1 MSNIILYLFYFFT
14 FYAFLPGIISR
25 LFGFRVFKRGL
36 SDTEISLTF
45 DDGPD
50 PEHTPRLLDLLK
62 KHDVKATF
70 FVVGKHAEAQ
80 PDIVERMH
88 REGHSIGI
96 HNYSHRSN
104 WVMRPKSVAR
114 HVRMTSEAI
123 ERMTGE
129 KPKFY
134 RPPWGIMNLFDFA
147 SRSRMQV
154 VLWSAMP
161 GDWRV
166 STGAKKIENRMMK
179 SLKGGEVYL
188 LHDCG
193 NTFGADREAPRNTIE
208 ALERFIPAALERGFS
223 FVRVDDLMQS
233 TAKAK
238 SKAKREAGPIR
249 KTIVG
254 AWLLWERAF
263 HALFRLESAIP
274 GDSKSFL
281 FYRVTAYHGQT
292 VPLPGGETL
301 RSGDKIV
308 ELHMNNE
315 LLYEFGRKARSTL
328 QLAIQLIRAMER
340 TMPQLAASVLQ
351 RSDAPSIKAVVGTS
365 MVNRGVEQFGFTVV
379 ELPKGLFASAT
390 RLYLKCLLSVI
401 HPQGKDRLGERSEML
416 IPKMIALSSTELI
429 RRYGEAVSEVA
440 AGEVEATNGHMA

>member
-1 MSNIILYLFYFFT
+1 MSNILLYLFYFFT

-36 SDTEISLTF
+36 SESEISLTF

-50 PEHTPRLLDLLK
+50 PKYTPRLLDLLK
-62 KHDVKATF
+62 AHGVKATF
-70 FVVGKHAEAQ
+70 FVVGKHAEAH

-88 REGHSIGI
+88 REGHSVGI
-96 HNYSHRSN
+96 HNYSHRAN
-104 WVMRPKSVAR
+104 WIMRPKTVAR

-123 ERMTGE
+123 ERITGE

-147 SRSRMQV
+147 SRSRMQI

-166 STGAKKIENRMMK
+166 SGGAERIETRMTK
-179 SLKGGEVYL
+179 RLKGGQVYL

-193 NTFGADREAPRNTIE
+193 NTFGADPEAPRNTIA
-208 ALERFIPAALERGFS
+208 ALERFIPAAMQKGYA
-223 FVRVDDLMQS
+223 FVRVEELMQS
-233 TAKAK
+233 TAKART
-238 SKAKREAGPIR
+238 KAKREPGPIR
-249 KTIVG
+249 KAIVS

-263 HALFRLESAIP
+263 HTLFRLESAIP
-274 GDSKSFL
+274 GDHKSFL
-281 FYRVTAYHGQT
+281 FYRVTDYRGRT
-292 VPLPGGETL
+292 VPFAGGDAL
-301 RSGDKIV
+301 KSGDKIV

-315 LLYEFGRKARSTL
+315 LLYEFGRKARSPV

-340 TMPQLAASVLQ
+340 TMPQLADSVLQ
-351 RSDAPSIKAVVGTS
+351 RPDAASIKAVIGTS

-379 ELPKGLFASAT
+379 ELPKGLFALAT
-390 RLYLKCLLSVI
+390 RLYLKALLSVI

-416 IPKMIALSSTELI
+416 VPKMIALPASELA
-429 RRYGEAVSEVA
+429 RRYGDAAKEVA
-440 AGEVEATNGHMA
+440 AAKSSPQAAT

>member
-1 MSNIILYLFYFFT
+1 VSNIVLYLFYFFT

-36 SDTEISLTF
+36 SETEISLTF

-50 PEHTPRLLDLLK
+50 PVYTPRLLDLLK
-62 KHDVKATF
+62 LYNVKATF
-70 FVVGKHAEAQ
+70 FVVGKHAEAH
-80 PDIVERMH
+80 PAIVERMH
-88 REGHSIGI
+88 REGHSVGI

-104 WVMRPKSVAR
+104 WIMRPKTVAR

-123 ERMTGE
+123 ERITGE

-147 SRSRMQV
+147 SRTRMQI
-154 VLWSAMP
+154 VLWSMMP

-166 STGAKKIENRMMK
+166 STGAERIESLMTKKLR
-179 SLKGGEVYL
+179 GGQVYL

-193 NTFGADREAPRNTIE
+193 NTFGAEPEAPRNTIA
-208 ALERFIPAALERGFS
+208 ALERFIPAAQARGFS
-223 FVRVDDLMQS
+223 FVRVDELIES
-233 TAKAK
+233 TAKARA
-238 SKAKREAGPIR
+238 KAKREPGPVR
-249 KTIVG
+249 KAIVA

-263 HALFRLESAIP
+263 HAIFGLESAIP
-274 GDSKSFL
+274 GDDKSFL
-281 FYRVTAYHGQT
+281 FYRVTDYRGET
-292 VPLPGGETL
+292 VPFADGGAL
-301 RSGDKIV
+301 KSGDKIV

-315 LLYEFGRKARSTL
+315 LLYEFGRKARSPV

-351 RSDAPSIKAVVGTS
+351 RADAASIKAVIGTS

-379 ELPKGLFASAT
+379 ELPKGLFAIAT

-416 IPKMIALSSTELI
+416 VPKMIALPATELV

-440 AGEVEATNGHMA
+440 AARLDPRIAE